1 VFRSL
6 QSRLFLTYLLV
17 AGLVLLFVAVSLL
30 FLLLRSPSGDQRVY
44 LSLERSLP
52 TIARGQGR
60 LLLELEGEELNST
73 IERMDQMSG
82 ARVIIIN
89 PRVRFQRKYSSRAER
104 VKRSFGDVSVKRV
117 KGSGCTSPN
126 RWSNTPGSSSPHR
139 APHCR
144 TSVCGGIASC
154 APSFRQQGLPCSSRS
169 SCHG

>member
-1 VFRSL
+1 MFRSL

-73 IERMDQMSG
+73 IERMDQMLFRSTQSIRRCVHRLPSKHRTSRGTCSSG
-82 ARVIIIN
+82 DEQDTPLLYFGDEPVGV
-89 PRVRFQRKYSSRAER
+89 RVR
-104 VKRSFGDVSVKRV
+104 
-117 KGSGCTSPN
+117 TSQ
-126 RWSNTPGSSSPHR
+126 H
-139 APHCR
+139 
-144 TSVCGGIASC
+144 
-154 APSFRQQGLPCSSRS
+154 
-169 SCHG
+169 